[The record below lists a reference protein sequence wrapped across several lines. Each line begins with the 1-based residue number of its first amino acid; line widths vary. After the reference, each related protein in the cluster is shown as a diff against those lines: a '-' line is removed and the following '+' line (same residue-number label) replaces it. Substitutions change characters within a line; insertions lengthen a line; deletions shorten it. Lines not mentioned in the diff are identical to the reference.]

1 MTTTAT
7 VRRTARACALVT
19 APLLLLAAHLL
30 QPGHAADTA
39 SEVAAQAAH
48 TGAFRLS
55 TVVGLLATVALVPA
69 VSGLTGLV
77 RDRWSGLVGGAL
89 ALAGVMGLCFLLG
102 TGAAATVLADEGG
115 AQAVA
120 LTDALESDPAFGA
133 GVALMLI
140 GWTFGLLVLAV
151 ALGRSRAV
159 PWWSAVC
166 LGVAPFVPAVAGGK
180 VPVAV
185 GFLLLLVA
193 FAVAASRLVRVPE
206 HQEVGDVRLVA

>member
-1 MTTTAT
+1 
-7 VRRTARACALVT
+7 VSS
-19 APLLLLAAHLL
+19 LA
-30 QPGHAADTA
+30 
-39 SEVAAQAAH
+39 
-48 TGAFRLS
+48 
-55 TVVGLLATVALVPA
+55 
-69 VSGLTGLV
+69 GLV

-102 TGAAATVLADEGG
+102 TGAAATVLADDGG

-133 GVALMLI
+133 GVALMLL

-159 PWWSAVC
+159 PWWSAAC

-180 VPVAV
+180 LPVAG
-185 GFLLLLVA
+185 GFVLLLVA
-193 FAVAASRLVRVPE
+193 FGVAATRLPRVPE
-206 HQEVGDVRLVA
+206 EGELGDVLVAA